1 MRRLIAGI
9 RHGADF
15 VAASMLAAIFA
26 VFLLQVAA
34 RYVFNF
40 PIGWTVEVLLT
51 LWLWLVLW
59 GSAFC
64 IADRE
69 HVKFDM
75 LYTAVSPGT
84 RRVFAGISAVA
95 ILTGIIAQLPA
106 AWDFVDFYKIRR
118 SATLR
123 IPLKWIFM
131 VYIVFCAGLIVH
143 YAWGL
148 YRVLTSPDDPA
159 DPPGPQHAPQIV
171 PGQPHATAP

>member
-1 MRRLIAGI
+1 MQRILSGL

-15 VAASMLAAIFA
+15 VAAGMLAAIFA
-26 VFLLQVAA
+26 VFILQVAA

-64 IADRE
+64 LADRE
-69 HVKFDM
+69 HVKFDV
-75 LYTAVSPGT
+75 LYLAVRPGT
-84 RRVFAGISAVA
+84 RRVFAGLSALA

-106 AWDFVDFYKIRR
+106 AWDFVEFYRIRR

-123 IPLKWIFM
+123 IPLNWIFII
-131 VYIVFCAGLIVH
+131 YIVFCAGLILR

-148 YRVLTSPDDPA
+148 WRVLRSPDDPA
-159 DPPGPQHAPQIV
+159 AAPGDPAAPGPN
-171 PGQPHATAP
+171 